1 MPAADQHACSVCTH
15 SERLFLPLHRGQ
27 VEATSE
33 VSKYQTQL
41 AAPVPFGDL
50 DLQSM
55 QPPKNYIAS
64 ETSTQPRIINTT
76 PKQLKKISYRPR
88 TLIKFLNV
96 TTLLEQGAQTHQ
108 NLE

>member
-1 MPAADQHACSVCTH
+1 MAAGSPSTLWRHRPAIY
-15 SERLFLPLHRGQ
+15 R
-27 VEATSE
+27 
-33 VSKYQTQL
+33 
-41 AAPVPFGDL
+41 AA
-50 DLQSM
+50 Q
-55 QPPKNYIAS
+55 NYIAS